1 MNSQEVV
8 QADPREGTAVFTD
21 EPLLPGCGEADGGTD
36 AGTLDTSVLVTADT
50 RFHASNGTVT
60 AVPKSLAGQDLELLI
75 PQPNGIGFDRRTGT
89 PVTGGMR
96 FDNVPQGEYFLR
108 LSRHYFL
115 TRERRFD
122 LGVNRVGR
130 ADAVH
135 PPSVELPVQV
145 DFSQLTPWQLYTGL
159 TNPGSSLQVTSGD
172 VDVLANLYFYSS
184 EPPEGATSYSST
196 DGYMENPITPLPVL
210 SAAKGDRLYVNQ
222 LSATTAGTTPSSG
235 APLTYAA
242 VSKSLHMP
250 AFDYTPD
257 GASFLS
263 LSGLM
268 QQPPQTSFS
277 LEWRLAEFTRWRT
290 DANPSASLNYP
301 AFSVVPAANG
311 LQNGWVG
318 YQGELLDMYLPRGE
332 DGVLTRRLAFGNP
345 YPSTWGVVGNAS
357 YSFRASSAVVVN
369 GRTFYPSGSFY
380 MTDRL
385 DRLVAGPIQPDISPP
400 REMRIDGV
408 DAYVSRQVGANQPVV
423 SWRPPVLGTPRA
435 YVVTLVLLPTDNFV
449 TVTTRFTVPGDRTQL
464 RLPPDLLAPGS
475 TYYLRVGADGSPN
488 YEPWRAPY
496 ITAELLPSSRAETFS
511 AAFTTP

>member
-1 MNSQEVV
+1 MNPQEVV

-21 EPLLPGCGEADGGTD
+21 DPLLPGCGDADGGTD
-36 AGTLDTSVLVTADT
+36 AGTLDTSVLVTADS

-60 AVPKSLAGQDLELLI
+60 VVPTSLAGQDLELLI
-75 PQPNGIGFDRRTGT
+75 PNPNGGFDRRTGT

-108 LSRHYFL
+108 TSRSYFL
-115 TRERRFD
+115 TRERHFD

-135 PPSVELPVQV
+135 PPAVELPTQV
-145 DFSQLTPWQLYTGL
+145 NFSQLTPWQPYTSLY
-159 TNPGSSLQVTSGD
+159 NPGSSLQVTSGD
-172 VDVLANLYFYSS
+172 VDVFAYLSFYSS
-184 EPPEGATSYSST
+184 EPPEGTTSYSTT
-196 DGYMENPITPLPVL
+196 DGYVQSIGYPMPVL

-222 LSATTAGTTPSSG
+222 LSVTSAGTTPSSG

-242 VSKSLHMP
+242 VSKSLRMP

-268 QQPPQTSFS
+268 LQPPQTSFS

-290 DANPSASLNYP
+290 DANPSASSNYP
-301 AFSVVPAANG
+301 ILTVVPAANG
-311 LQNGWVG
+311 LQDGWVG
-318 YQGELLDMYLPRGE
+318 YQGELLEMYLPRGE
-332 DGVLTRRLAFGNP
+332 DGVLTRRLTFGNP

-357 YSFRASSAVVVN
+357 YSFRASSPVVVN
-369 GRTFYPSGSFY
+369 GRSFYPSSTFY
-380 MTDRL
+380 VTDRL

-400 REMRIDGV
+400 RELRIDGV
-408 DAYVSRQVGANQPVV
+408 DAYVSRQVGTSQPVV

-435 YVVTLVLLPTDNFV
+435 YAVTLVLLPTDGFL
-449 TVTTRFTVPGDRTQL
+449 TVQTRFTVPGDRTQL
-464 RLPPDLLAPGS
+464 RLPPDVLVPGS
-475 TYYLRVGADGSPN
+475 TYYLRVAADGSPH

-496 ITAELLPSSRAETFS
+496 VTAELLPSARAETFS